1 VPLYAALWIFSIAAA
16 GAPQAVWLEKLDVSK
31 MSCGYGVATAGK
43 TIQDGPLTLKG
54 AVYTHGIGT
63 HADSEWLLDLNRG
76 ALQFSATV
84 GVDDETAGGGSVTFE
99 VWCDGHKAADSGV
112 LRGGDAP
119 KKIEADVRGV
129 RHLVLIVTSAN
140 DGNEL
145 DHADWADAALV
156 LTPDAT
162 GLPAALKPGGEPPI
176 AIAVEQRPEPRINHP
191 RITGATPGR
200 PFLFRIPATG
210 EGPLSFSAANLPPG
224 FILDAATGIITG
236 ALESAGAWDVA
247 VTVSNTLGADT
258 RAIRIVGGERQL
270 ALTPPMGWNSWYAH
284 SVATDDAMVRQAADW
299 MVKTGLAGHGYQYV
313 NIDDCWQAGRAPDGT
328 ILTNR
333 KFPDMRA
340 LADYIHARG
349 LKFGIYS
356 SPGPKTCT
364 GYTGSLGH
372 EQQDVDTY
380 CAWGVD
386 YVKYDWCSYSEIAT
400 DDAIETLQAPYRL
413 FRNCLDL
420 ASRDIVYSLCQYGQ
434 GDVWTWGADV
444 GGNLWRTTGDMGT
457 SWNAVA
463 AIGFGQHGRERYAG
477 PGHWNDPD
485 MLVVG
490 AMGWGNNISE
500 TTLTPNE
507 KIAYVS
513 LWALLAAPLLISADL
528 ARLDAFTLALLTNDE
543 VLAVNQDP
551 LGRQAFR
558 RAANGATEVWAKEMA
573 DGRMAVGLFNRGP
586 VAAAVTLR
594 WRDLGLA
601 GRQPL
606 RDLWRQAPVEASED
620 GYTTQVPGH
629 GTVLLGVGTPRP

>member
-1 VPLYAALWIFSIAAA
+1 MPVHAIAILLAVFAA
-16 GAPQAVWLEKLDVSK
+16 GESPQHVWLETLDVTK
-31 MSCGYGVATAGK
+31 MSCGYGIATAGK
-43 TIQDGPLTLKG
+43 TIQDAPLTLKD
-54 AVYTHGIGT
+54 VVFVHGIGT
-63 HADSEWLLDLNRG
+63 HADSEWLLDLKQG
-76 ALQFSATV
+76 ALQFSAMV

-99 VWCDGHKAADSGV
+99 VWCDGRKAAESG
-112 LRGGDAP
+112 LMRGGEAP
-119 KKIEADVRGV
+119 KRLEADVRGV

-140 DGNEL
+140 DGNDL

-156 LTPDAT
+156 LEPAAAVM
-162 GLPAALKPGGEPPI
+162 PAALKPGGEPPI
-176 AIAVEQRPEPRINHP
+176 AIATGRRPEPRINHP

-210 EGPLSFSAANLPPG
+210 DEPLSYTAINLPPG
-224 FILDAATGIITG
+224 LVLDSATGILTG
-236 ALESAGAWDVA
+236 ALDSPGTWDVS
-247 VTVSNTLGADT
+247 VTAANALGADT
-258 RAIRIVGGERQL
+258 ASLRIVGGERQL

-284 SVATDDAMVRQAADW
+284 SVATDDAMVRQAADC
-299 MVKTGLAGHGYQYV
+299 MVKTGMAGHGYQYI
-313 NIDDCWQAGRAPDGT
+313 NIDDCWQAGRDANGA

-333 KFPDMRA
+333 KFPDMKA

-364 GYTGSLGH
+364 GYTGSMGH

-386 YVKYDWCSYSEIAT
+386 YVKYDWCSYSEIAK
-400 DDAIETLQAPYRL
+400 DDALETLQAPYRL
-413 FRNCLDL
+413 FRTCLDI

-444 GGNLWRTTGDMGT
+444 GGNLWRTTGDMGV

-463 AIGFGQHGRERYAG
+463 AIGFGQNGRERYAG

-513 LWALLAAPLLISADL
+513 LWALLAAPLIISADL
-528 ARLDAFTLALLTNDE
+528 SRLDPFTLALLTNDD

-551 LGRQAFR
+551 LGRQASR
-558 RAANGATEVWAKEMA
+558 RAAEGATEVWAKELA
-573 DGRMAVGLFNRGP
+573 DGRLAVGLFNRGP
-586 VAAAVTLR
+586 VAAPVTAR
-594 WRDLGLA
+594 WQDLGLT

-606 RDLWRQAPVEASED
+606 RDLWRQTPLESAE
-620 GYTTQVPGH
+620 GRYTVQVPGH
-629 GTVLLGVGTPRP
+629 GAMLLTVGD